1 MKQFW
6 KKVIGLS
13 MAAVMT
19 AGVFAGCGNENED
32 ISADMDTS
40 TPISIDMMLLNNTSG
55 DGSEFVFKELVK
67 EKFNIDIKFSLN
79 NNQSHFEKLNL
90 LIASNELPDIISPLP
105 AERAKLIGP
114 KGALVALD
122 EYFDYLPNF
131 VKYLEEDETNKI
143 SAMADDGHIYSL
155 PRFAPDKKDYKWTPI
170 IRQDYLDEL
179 NIPTPTTYKEL
190 FAALRKIKAAHPET
204 VGIVNRE
211 KMTFLKAFGVG
222 YNTSDTM
229 FYNKLN
235 DTFEFGPMNGGFKE
249 MMTDFAQAWKDGI
262 LDKEFFTASE
272 QQWQEK
278 FLNGSGVFTLD
289 WPKRAYTLKDSYS
302 KLHPNDTK
310 YNTTLI
316 DPLISESYPYK
327 RLNYSETLGLWTS
340 WGISANTKHLG
351 RILQMVDWAYSD
363 EAQTEIQWG
372 LEGKHYTIDEDGR
385 YRYTPEM
392 KASYNPEGT
401 IDPMNTLGLNH
412 NRIMRIEK
420 DNGVIEVPDELN
432 KIIQG
437 YSENVEGYETDYK
450 IALTFTE
457 EQSDRIEEIRMVTDT
472 LVNEGVVAFVTGER
486 PMSEFDSFVEQV
498 RSQGGAEL
506 EKIYAD
512 AYASYKEKMSNIK

>member
-1 MKQFW
+1 M
-6 KKVIGLS
+6 KKVWKRVIGVS
-13 MAAVMT
+13 MAAVLT
-19 AGVFAGCGNENED
+19 AGMLAGCGKKNND

-55 DGSEFVFKELVK
+55 DGAEFVFKELVK

-90 LIASNELPDIISPLP
+90 LIASNELPDIVSPLP
-105 AERAKLIGP
+105 ADRAKLIGP

-143 SAMADDGHIYSL
+143 SAMADDGHIYAL
-155 PRFAPDKKDYKWTPI
+155 PRFAPGKTDYKWTPI
-170 IRQDYLDEL
+170 IRQDYLEEL

-190 FAALRKIKAAHPET
+190 FDALRKIKAAHPDT
-204 VGIVNRE
+204 VGVVNRE

-222 YNTSDTM
+222 YNTFDTM
-229 FYNKLN
+229 FYNKEN
-235 DTFEFGPMNGGFKE
+235 DKFEFGPMNSGFKE
-249 MMTDFAQAWKDGI
+249 MITDFAQAWQDGI

-289 WPKRAYTLKDSYS
+289 WPKRAYSLKESYQ
-302 KLHPNDTK
+302 KLNPNDTK
-310 YNTTLI
+310 FNTNLI
-316 DPLISESYPYK
+316 DPLVSEGYTQK

-363 EAQTEIQWG
+363 EAQEEIQWG
-372 LEGKHYTIDEDGR
+372 LEGKHYTVNEDGR
-385 YRYTPEM
+385 YQYTPEM
-392 KASYNPEGT
+392 KASYNPQGT
-401 IDPMNTLGLNH
+401 VDPMNTLGLNH
-412 NRIMRIEK
+412 NRIMRVEK
-420 DNGVIEVPDELN
+420 DNGVVEIPDDLN

-437 YSENVEGYETDYK
+437 YKNNVEGYETDYK

-457 EQSDRIEEIRMVTDT
+457 EQSDRIEEIKMVTDT
-472 LVNEGVVAFVTGER
+472 LVSEGVVAFVTGTR
-486 PMSEFDSFVEQV
+486 PMSEFDGFVAQL
-498 RSQGGAEL
+498 RQQGGDEL
-506 EKIYAD
+506 EKIYAE
-512 AYASYKEKMSNIK
+512 AYASYQEKMKNAK